1 VGAGLGRL
9 RSGAKR
15 WWDAPA
21 ALEVLVGPDRY
32 LGAVLAALIAFAV
45 PMVLI
50 GLVAV
55 VLLPDRPGFDR
66 PQIAVSLALG
76 LATAVSWRSV
86 VRRVRARALVPSV
99 LIVAVALGY
108 QVPLYGPQG
117 GEMATLFIAAGVVAA
132 LWVPRKWA
140 LAAVA
145 LGAAVYGVFM
155 TLADHTVPA
164 YRWVA
169 VTGTALVVLV
179 AIARVLDLVIDLAHE
194 QRTKTAQAA
203 RLAAAERASADTAE
217 QAREAL
223 AVLNEVLAER
233 VQEQVGE
240 IERLGELR
248 RFLSAPVADAILETS
263 RTGGVSALTPHR
275 RSIAVVFVD
284 LRGFTAFSSHAE
296 PEEILEVLDGYYD
309 VVGSFVRRCGA
320 TVGAFQGDGIM
331 AYFNDPVPCDDPAG
345 TALGMALDLRPELDQ
360 LTVAWARRG
369 FDLGYGIGV
378 AFGEAT
384 LGTVGF
390 AGRYDYAPLGAVVNL
405 AVELCDEATRGEILV
420 DEATGRAVPDRPA
433 GVPDRLLLKGF
444 DEAVLVHRI
453 PPWGTA

>member
-1 VGAGLGRL
+1 
-9 RSGAKR
+9 
-15 WWDAPA
+15 
-21 ALEVLVGPDRY
+21 
-32 LGAVLAALIAFAV
+32 
-45 PMVLI
+45 
-50 GLVAV
+50 
-55 VLLPDRPGFDR
+55 
-66 PQIAVSLALG
+66 
-76 LATAVSWRSV
+76 
-86 VRRVRARALVPSV
+86 
-99 LIVAVALGY
+99 GY

-145 LGAAVYGVFM
+145 LGAAVYGLFM

-169 VTGTALVVLV
+169 VAGTAVVVLV
-179 AIARVLDLVIDLAHE
+179 AIARVLDLVIDLADE
-194 QRTKTAQAA
+194 ERTKTGQAA

-233 VQEQVGE
+233 VQEQVGQ

-248 RFLSAPVADAILETS
+248 RFLSAPVADAILDTT
-263 RTGGVSALTPHR
+263 RTGGASALTPHR

-296 PEEILEVLDGYYD
+296 PEEILEVLDGYYE
-309 VVGSFVRRCGA
+309 VVGTFVRRYDA

-345 TALGMALDLRPELDQ
+345 TAVGMALDLCPELDR

-390 AGRYDYAPLGAVVNL
+390 AGRSDYAPLGTVVNL
-405 AVELCDEATRGEILV
+405 AVELCGEAGRGEILI
-420 DEATGRAVPDRPA
+420 DEATGRALRDRPV
-433 GVPDRLLLKGF
+433 GVADRLLLKGF
-444 DEAVLVHRI
+444 DEAVPVHRI
-453 PPWGTA
+453 PAGRPT